1 VDDLLPLKDAAAT
14 YGVKADRLRRAAWD
28 GRLDA
33 RQVGAQWM
41 VTRSEVERF
50 LREGDRRRRKD
61 VAPLLASSEGAHMA
75 RIIAVAVPKGGTGKT
90 TTTLNLGAALAEQ
103 GQRVLLIDFD
113 PQGNLTQ
120 ALGLRPSDLEHT
132 AYSAIKYFLTRFEPQ
147 LEQAVQQTTA
157 GVDLVPTSARLNL
170 ANDELAVAIQREFVL
185 QKLLAPLRPRYDVIL
200 IDTLPYLGVLVLNAL
215 VAATEVLIPLQ
226 AEYLATESVSLM
238 LDQIQL
244 MRRSG
249 LNANLAITGILLTM
263 VDQRTV
269 INREA
274 VAYARKTFGEKVPVF
289 ETMIRRSVRF
299 PESQASHMSI
309 LQYEPQGESARA
321 YRVLAEEVLRAAP
334 TK

>member
-1 VDDLLPLKDAAAT
+1 
-14 YGVKADRLRRAAWD
+14 
-28 GRLDA
+28 
-33 RQVGAQWM
+33 
-41 VTRSEVERF
+41 
-50 LREGDRRRRKD
+50 
-61 VAPLLASSEGAHMA
+61 MA

-120 ALGLRPSDLEHT
+120 ALGVRPTDLEHT

-147 LEQAVQQTTA
+147 LERAIQSMPT
-157 GVDLVPTSARLNL
+157 GIDLVPTSARLNL

-185 QKLLAPLRPRYDVIL
+185 QKLLAPLHSRYDVIL

-249 LNANLAITGILLTM
+249 LNPHLAVTGILLTM
-263 VDQRTV
+263 VDQRTI

-274 VAYARKTFGEKVPVF
+274 VAYARKTFGEKVLVF

-309 LQYEPQGESARA
+309 FQYEPQGEHARA
-321 YRVLAEEVLRAAP
+321 YRELAEEVLRATS